1 MSSLDPVKM
10 ATQFAQLDTNPFK
23 NRYQAQANVYQSQ
36 LSAFNKVESALRDF
50 RTAMKEMNNST
61 NSIIKNSAT
70 LSQEGNFTANADAKA
85 LTGNYQIFVEK
96 VATAH
101 QVSTGM
107 PADLEA
113 TTEVPTTGSLEFTI
127 NGETMTLD
135 LSSVDVNGDG
145 TATISDLASAIN
157 NHTDNP
163 GVNAL

>member
-101 QVSTGM
+101 QVSTG
-107 PADLEA
+107 
-113 TTEVPTTGSLEFTI
+113 
-127 NGETMTLD
+127 
-135 LSSVDVNGDG
+135 
-145 TATISDLASAIN
+145 
-157 NHTDNP
+157 
-163 GVNAL
+163 